1 MTKLLLTIFVVF
13 LFALPL
19 FAQEVEFDTTGWE
32 RRYNGTGNSNDVAT
46 AIAVDGSGNV
56 IVSGSSEGGLNNHS
70 DYLTLKYNPS
80 GDTVWL
86 RRYND
91 PTNGY
96 DTTIAMIVDNSG
108 NIYVTGYTCGNP
120 TTKCD
125 YLTLKYLPN
134 GELSWARK
142 YNGTG
147 NDDDKAQAIDLDGS
161 GNLYVTGYSSNGINA
176 DCVTIKYF
184 PDGDTAWVKRF
195 SLPGNTHEL
204 AFSLAVDNPG
214 NYCLT
219 GVTVDGSQ
227 LDYLTV
233 KCYTNGTCVSKT
245 YNGPG
250 NGMDVASDLAVDD
263 SGYIYVTGFSTGIG
277 TDVDFATI
285 KYKPDLSD
293 TVWLRRY
300 YIPGSNNEERALA
313 IEVDDSVNV
322 YVTGATFL
330 TGTGWECTTIKY
342 LSGGD
347 SIWTR
352 KFKGTSSGGP
362 DKNFTLTLDNSNN
375 IYVAGGTSDY
385 PAANDIATI
394 KYYSNGDSAWMKRYN
409 GSANLSD
416 WANAIATDASG
427 NVYVTGWSSDSSSY
441 PKDFVTIKYVPFLR
455 GDANHDTKVT
465 IADIVYL
472 VSYLFKHGTPP
483 NPIQSGDANCDGKV
497 DIADIVYLVSYL
509 FKHGPR
515 PQPCI

>member
-1 MTKLLLTIFVVF
+1 MLLTFF
-13 LFALPL
+13 LVSFLALPL
-19 FAQEVEFDTTGWE
+19 FAQSVDTAWV
-32 RRYNGTGNSNDVAT
+32 RRYNGPANADDIPT
-46 AIAVDGSGNV
+46 AIDIDGAGNV
-56 IVSGSSEGGLNNHS
+56 IASGYSDGGTATHS
-70 DYLTLKYNPS
+70 DYLTIKYKPS

-91 PTNGY
+91 PVNGY
-96 DTTIAMIVDNSG
+96 DTTKAMIVDTSG
-108 NIYVTGYTCGNP
+108 NVYVTGYTCGDP

-134 GELSWARK
+134 GDLAWAGK
-142 YNGTG
+142 YNETG
-147 NDDDKAQAIDLDGS
+147 NGDDRAQSIGLDGS
-161 GNLYVTGYSSNGINA
+161 GNVYVTGYSSNGLDYDIL
-176 DCVTIKYF
+176 TIKYN
-184 PDGDTAWVKRF
+184 PGGDTVWARKF
-195 SLPGNTHEL
+195 ALPGA
-204 AFSLAVDNPG
+204 AFALAVDNPG

-227 LDYLTV
+227 IDYLTV

-263 SGYIYVTGFSTGIG
+263 SGYIYVTGFSTGVG
-277 TDVDFATI
+277 TDVDYATI

-293 TVWLRRY
+293 TVWVRRY

-313 IEVDDSVNV
+313 IGVDDSGNV
-322 YVTGATFL
+322 YVAGATFL

-342 LSGGD
+342 FLGGD
-347 SIWTR
+347 SAWTR

-385 PAANDIATI
+385 PAADDFATM

-416 WANAIATDASG
+416 WANAIVTDASG

-441 PKDFVTIKYVPFLR
+441 PMDFVTIKYVQFLR
-455 GDANHDTKVT
+455 GDANHDKKVT
-465 IADIVYL
+465 IADIVFL
-472 VSYLFKHGTPP
+472 VSYLFKHGPAP
-483 NPIQSGDANCDGKV
+483 APIQSGDANCDGNGTV
-497 DIADIVYLVSYL
+497 ADIVYLVAYL
-509 FKHGPR
+509 FKHGPV
-515 PQPCI
+515 PCL